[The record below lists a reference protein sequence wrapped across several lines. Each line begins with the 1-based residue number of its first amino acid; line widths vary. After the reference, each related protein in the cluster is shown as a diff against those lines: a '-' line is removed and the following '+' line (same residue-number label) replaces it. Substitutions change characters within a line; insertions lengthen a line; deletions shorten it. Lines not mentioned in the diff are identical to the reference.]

1 MRAVTTERQ
10 RRFFVRLR
18 AGEELLE
25 ALEVLAQRERL
36 QAAWIRGVGA
46 LERAALEH
54 VVLDE
59 PCEVVALSG
68 SLSWDGDEPRPRL
81 RVALAPLSDGAR
93 LIGGVLLRAVATD
106 VELLVESFDDVPI
119 DLVEVAPRPPRIRA
133 TAPRVEPPPD
143 AGDDLAEEDDEDE
156 AESSASPGVSWADV
170 ARASAHAEPAP
181 PPPPP
186 RGAAAPRAAP
196 HEPPPR
202 PEATVEHRGPAP
214 DKGDFVQH
222 VQFGLCKVERTDG
235 RGSIVIKLPSG
246 VRKKLRL
253 DFMDVG
259 RPRRDEGRRVFPV
272 RPRSR

>member
-25 ALEVLAQRERL
+25 ALEALAQREHL
-36 QAAWIRGVGA
+36 HAAWVRGVGA

-54 VVLDE
+54 VVVDE
-59 PCEVVALSG
+59 PSEVLALSG

-81 RVALAPLSDGAR
+81 RVTLALLSDGAR

-106 VELLVESFDDVPI
+106 VELLVESFDDVPV
-119 DLVEVAPRPPRIRA
+119 DLVEVAPRPPKIRA
-133 TAPRVEPPPD
+133 SAPRVEPPPEVD
-143 AGDDLAEEDDEDE
+143 DDLAEEDEDDD
-156 AESSASPGVSWADV
+156 APPPSPGVSWADV
-170 ARASAHAEPAP
+170 ARASAHVEPPAP
-181 PPPPP
+181 PPTS
-186 RGAAAPRAAP
+186 RRS

-202 PEATVEHRGPAP
+202 LEATVEHRGPAP

-235 RGSIVIKLPSG
+235 RGGIVIKLPSG